1 MKKEWKSFEDAKKF
15 AHSLK
20 LKNTGEWFVY
30 WKSHKRPD
38 DIPAGPFQIYK
49 TQWNGWADF
58 LGTGNTTSQ
67 QKHEKFYSY
76 VQAKKYVQKL
86 GIKTSTEFRKWI
98 HSKER
103 PDFIPTHPVN
113 SYKEEWVDWYDFLGL
128 QKNRSFEDAK
138 KFALSLK
145 LKSNSDWF
153 RLHKEGK
160 IPSDIPRYV
169 NETYAEK
176 GWKSWGD
183 FLGTGNLSPSDKRKQ
198 MKSFDECRTFVRNL
212 GIKTE
217 PEWQKWCK
225 NHKRPG
231 GIPFSPE
238 KTYKKQWTTMGD
250 WFGTGRIADK
260 NKKWKSFED
269 ARNEVRI
276 LAKKY
281 NIKTGDDW
289 VKAWQEGKI
298 PPDIPRTP
306 EKVYSKKRKN
316 EKKV

>member
-1 MKKEWKSFEDAKKF
+1 M
-15 AHSLK
+15 
-20 LKNTGEWFVY
+20 
-30 WKSHKRPD
+30 
-38 DIPAGPFQIYK
+38 
-49 TQWNGWADF
+49 
-58 LGTGNTTSQ
+58 
-67 QKHEKFYSY
+67 
-76 VQAKKYVQKL
+76 
-86 GIKTSTEFRKWI
+86 
-98 HSKER
+98 
-103 PDFIPTHPVN
+103 N